1 MLGGVGPNESAP
13 LVGATTPPQPSGD
26 TASGLQ
32 NGPVISLPKGG
43 GAIRGMGEKFT
54 ANLVTGTGGLSV
66 PLALSPGRSGFAPSL
81 TLGYDSAAGNG
92 PFGIGWGMGLPA
104 ITRKTDKGL
113 PTYADD
119 VEDTFILAGTE
130 DLVPVLAERD
140 GERTRHHR
148 SRTVDG
154 AHYVV
159 RRYRPRVEGIYA
171 RIERWTQVR
180 SGEVH
185 WRSISRDNVTT
196 VYGRDAASR
205 ITDPADARRV
215 FSWLICESHDDIGNV
230 VRYEYKA
237 EDDAGVDLD
246 ADCER
251 NRTTAGRAANRYL
264 KRIHYGNTVSRLVSD
279 DSDYMFEV
287 VFDYGEHDEST
298 VEVRPWTCRLDP
310 FSSYRAGF
318 EIRGYRLCRRVLMFH
333 HFPDEPD
340 VGRDC
345 LVRSTELAYRG
356 DAERGGVTGAFL
368 ESVAHSGWRRRNSGG
383 YLTRSLPPLEF
394 SYSHAEIDSEIRTL
408 DAADLANAPIGVDGS
423 AYRWTDLEGDGLAGL
438 LTEQAGTWFY
448 KPNLGGGHLGP
459 MRVVRSHPADGRT
472 ELLDL
477 DGDGRP
483 AVVDF
488 GGSTPGFTERSDQDW
503 EVFRPFRSRPN
514 LAWDDPNLRFVDLNG
529 DGRADVLVTG
539 EPGWTWYRSL
549 GEEGFDTGRRVWPA
563 RDEEAGPRLVFAD
576 RSSSIHLA
584 DLSGDGLADL
594 VRIRNGE
601 ICYWPNL
608 GYGRFGAKVSMDG
621 APRLDN
627 PDQFDPARI
636 RLADVDGS
644 GPTDLIYL
652 HRDGVRLYLNRSGNA
667 WSAPHPLPVAFPR
680 IENVS
685 KVAVLDL
692 LGSGTGCLVW
702 SSPLPADSGRQL
714 RYLDLMRGGKPH
726 LLTGVRNNLGAET
739 HIRYA
744 PSTHFYAADAAAGR
758 PWLTRLPFV
767 VHVVERVETVD
778 AIGRHRFVS
787 RYAYHHGY
795 FDGPEREFRGFGMVE
810 QTDTEALAALAEAGT
825 VDEATYRPPTLTRTW
840 FHTGAF
846 LPGQRISRQFER
858 EYHSDD
864 LVLPD
869 TVLPDGLTADEA
881 RQACRS
887 LKGSVLRTEVY
898 ALDDSDAESRPY
910 RVTEHNHLIRMVQPA
925 APQADSSGMRHAVFD
940 VHPRETLTGHY
951 ERTSDPRIGHEL
963 TLAVDAYGNVLRSV
977 AIGYGRTGPSLDLDE
992 RDAGPQRRT
1001 HMVLTEHEYT
1011 NAVEEPDSHRAP
1023 LPCRTRAFEVLGLL
1037 PRTPAGRTPT
1047 AGARFTHA
1055 ELTGA
1060 LAGIDQTIP
1069 YQDWDALPPKP
1080 ALRLTEHVRTLYR
1093 SDDLSGPLPLGTL
1106 QSRAL
1111 PYQEYRLA
1119 FPDGLVTALYG
1130 ERVDEPM
1137 LRAAGYLRHEGGW
1150 WIPSARTAY
1159 APPDTGELDYAVR
1172 HFFLPRRFTDPLGGT
1187 STVSYDDYDLLLVD
1201 STDQLGN
1208 RYTVGERDADGRT
1221 LRQGND
1227 YRVLRPALVTDPNRN
1242 RVQVAYDV
1250 HARVAGTAT
1259 MGKREESLGDSLDG
1273 FDPDPSPALVARY
1286 LADPLAAGPAL
1297 LKWAGTRFCYDES
1310 AFRLRGEP
1318 AVVATLARHTHQSD
1332 LAPGEQSRITHTI
1345 AYGDGFGREVQSKVQ
1360 AEPGP
1365 LYEGGPVVE
1374 PRWAGTGWTIFN
1386 NKGNPIRTFEPFF
1399 TETHAFEFAVMA
1411 GVSTVLL
1418 YDPMERVIGTLHPDH
1433 TYVKTVF
1440 DPWRKRVWDGNDTVL
1455 TDPRQ
1460 DPDIGGQ
1467 VRRLL
1472 ATEPGWTTWH
1482 AARADGALG
1491 PEQRRAAEKAAL
1503 HADTPTDTHLDSL
1516 ARPFRTVAHNRHAK
1530 DRTLV
1535 DEYLVTRTHTD
1546 VEGNVREVRDPLGR
1560 VAIRHDYSMVG
1571 LQVSRAGI
1579 DSGTGALLPDV
1590 LGNPRC
1596 TWNSRGFRFRT
1607 EYDAGHRPVRA
1618 YVSGPG
1624 LAGEALHQK
1633 TEYGED
1639 PARNLRTRVFRRHD
1653 GSGVSTHEAY
1663 DFRGNLLEATRRF
1676 PVEYRRAPDWRG
1688 EVALEEEVYTGRTR
1702 FDALDRPISITS
1714 PDGTVVRPYYNEANL
1729 LERLVATSDGTDTAL
1744 VAAVEY
1750 NARGQRTRI
1759 DYGNGART
1767 RYTYDPLTF
1776 RLTALRTRRER
1787 SRSHRERRTVQHLTY
1802 CHDPVGNI
1810 VSIRDTAQQKTFFRN
1825 RVVEPGADYTYD
1837 AVYRLIEATGR
1848 EHLGQTDPGDTGDA
1862 PRVGLAHPGDG
1873 AAMGRYLQ
1881 RYVYD
1886 AVGNMLALEHRA
1898 STAPGWTRRFS
1909 YSEPSAL
1916 EPEVTGNRLSG
1927 AGDGDFAY
1935 DARGNTTAMPGLP
1948 VLRWDPEDQL
1958 EATVRQVRGAGTPQ
1972 TTYYSYD
1979 ATGQRVRKVTD
1990 SSCGEGGTARRSS
2003 ERRYIGPFEVY
2014 REYGADGT
2022 VTLERRTVHAMD
2034 DTRRVALLERR
2045 ARGTDSGPE
2054 QQVRY
2059 QLADHLGSATLEL
2072 DEHARIL
2079 TYEEYHPYGGTA
2091 YQAVRARTE
2100 TPKRYRFTGRE
2111 RDTETGLY
2119 FHGARYYAPWL
2130 CRWTSCDPID
2140 TPQASSY
2147 EYGHGNPVR
2156 LIDPDGRQTQTPTL
2170 MDVWQYGVKV
2180 ANRAQLGRNVQVDHP
2195 IQVAA
2200 RIAQRTAPTGASF
2213 YSRAVSKASQEL
2225 GVLVETGKGLFHTE
2239 VGKLQKVIT
2248 QQVKNG
2254 ALASESAL
2262 IEATRDAYRTAGLTT
2277 NTAVNWQALD
2287 KAILTNQAAIHRS
2300 LGETVSE
2307 VQALGGGG
2315 SAPASTASVAAE
2327 VEQSFAQ
2334 TFNLTEQAV
2343 AGTAAA
2349 AAPAA
2354 TETASVAKTVSTT
2367 AQVASETGFAAK
2379 ALGTGARALRVAA
2392 PVLKVVGKVA
2402 APLAVGA
2409 TALQVATAKT
2419 TAEKVD
2425 AGIGVVSTAV
2435 GFAGAPGAVAAVGIQ
2450 GTAYVS
2456 GKVGEIVTE
2465 KTGSETAGVAA
2476 ATLTGAAAGAGVGA
2490 VVGSIVPGVGTAV
2503 GAGVGAVVGAGIGF
2517 VKSYWK

>member
-1 MLGGVGPNESAP
+1 MPSGAGSTDSAP
-13 LVGATTPPQPSGD
+13 ITPSGD
-26 TASGLQ
+26 TAPGTP
-32 NGPVISLPKGG
+32 NAPVISLPKGG
-43 GAIRGMGEKFT
+43 GAIRGIGEKFT

-66 PLALSPGRSGFAPSL
+66 PLAISPGRSGFGPSL
-81 TLGYDSAAGNG
+81 ALGYDSAAGNG
-92 PFGIGWGMGLPA
+92 PFGIGWGIGLPA
-104 ITRKTDKGL
+104 ITRKTDKGI
-113 PTYADD
+113 PGYADEGED
-119 VEDTFILAGTE
+119 FEDTFILSGTE
-130 DLVPVLAERD
+130 DLVPVLVERG
-140 GERTRHHR
+140 GEWIRNHR
-148 SRTVDG
+148 SCRVDG
-154 AHYVV
+154 SDYAVC
-159 RRYRPRVEGIYA
+159 RYRPRVEGLYA
-171 RIERWTQVR
+171 RIERWTDVR
-180 SGEVH
+180 SGDVH

-205 ITDPADARRV
+205 IADPNDARRV
-215 FSWLICESHDDIGNV
+215 FSWLICESHDDAGNA
-230 VRYEYKA
+230 VRYEYKT
-237 EDDAGVDLD
+237 EDGSGVDL
-246 ADCER
+246 AAGCER
-251 NRTTAGRAANRYL
+251 NRTAAGRAANRYL
-264 KRIHYGNTVSRLVSD
+264 KRIRYGNTVSRLVSD
-279 DSDYMFEV
+279 DSDHMFEI

-298 VEVRPWTCRLDP
+298 AEVRPWACRLDP

-345 LVRSTELAYRG
+345 LVRSTELVYRG

-368 ESVAHSGWRRRNSGG
+368 ESVSHSGWRRASGG
-383 YLTRSLPPLEF
+383 YLTRSMPPLEF
-394 SYSHAEIDSEIRTL
+394 SYSQAEIDTEVRTL
-408 DAADLANAPIGVDGS
+408 DAADLENAPIGVDGS

-459 MRVVRSHPADGRT
+459 MRVVRSRPTGGRT

-488 GGSTPGFTERSDQDW
+488 GGTTPGFTERSDQDW

-514 LAWDDPNLRFVDLNG
+514 LAWDDPNLRFVDLSG

-549 GEEGFDTGRRVWPA
+549 GEEGFDSGRRTWPS
-563 RDEEAGPRLVFAD
+563 RDEESGPQLVFAD
-576 RSSSIHLA
+576 RTSSIHLA

-608 GYGRFGAKVSMDG
+608 GHGRFGAKVGMDG
-621 APRLDN
+621 APRLDS

-644 GPTDLIYL
+644 GPADLIYL

-667 WSAPHPLPVAFPR
+667 WSSPHALPVAFPR

-685 KVAVLDL
+685 KVAAIDL

-702 SSPLPADSGRQL
+702 SSPLPAESGRQL

-726 LLTGVRNNLGAET
+726 LLTRVRNNLGAET

-744 PSTHFYAADAAAGR
+744 PSTRFYAEDAAAGR

-767 VHVVERVETVD
+767 VHLVERVETVD

-787 RYAYHHGY
+787 RYAYHHGH

-810 QTDTEALAALAEAGT
+810 QTDTEALEALAEAGN

-864 LVLPD
+864 LLLPD

-898 ALDDSDAESRPY
+898 ALDDSDAVSRPY
-910 RVTEHNHLIRMVQPA
+910 RVTEHNHLIRMLQPA
-925 APQADSSGMRHAVFD
+925 VGHADSTGAPHAVFD

-951 ERTSDPRIGHEL
+951 ERTVDPRVGHEL

-977 AIGYGRTGPSLDLDE
+977 TVGYGRTRPSPDLDE
-992 RDAGPQRRT
+992 REAGPQRRT
-1001 HMVLTEHEYT
+1001 HIVLTDHDYT
-1011 NAVEEPDSHRAP
+1011 NAVEEPDSHRVP
-1023 LPCRTRAFEVLGLL
+1023 LPCRTRAFEVLAL
-1037 PRTPAGRTPT
+1037 RPAGD
-1047 AGARFTHA
+1047 RFTHA
-1055 ELTGA
+1055 ELTRA
-1060 LAGIDQTIP
+1060 LTGIDQTIP
-1069 YQDWDALPPKP
+1069 YQDWDALPAKP

-1093 SDDLSGPLPLGTL
+1093 SDDLSEPLPLGTL

-1130 ERVDEPM
+1130 DRVDEPM
-1137 LRAAGYLRHEGGW
+1137 LRSAGYLRHEGGW

-1159 APPDTGELDYAVR
+1159 APPDTSELDYAER
-1172 HFFLPRRFTDPLGGT
+1172 HFFLPCRFTDPLGDT

-1221 LRQGND
+1221 LSQGND

-1242 RVQVAYDV
+1242 RVQMAYDV
-1250 HARVAGTAT
+1250 HARVTGTAT

-1297 LKWAGTRFCYDES
+1297 LKSAGSRFCYDES
-1310 AFRLRGEP
+1310 AFWLRGEP
-1318 AVVATLARHTHQSD
+1318 AMVATLVRHTHQSD

-1345 AYGDGFGREVQSKVQ
+1345 AYSDGFGREVQSKVQ

-1365 LYEGGPVVE
+1365 LSEGGPVVE

-1386 NKGNPIRTFEPFF
+1386 NKGNPVRTFEPFF
-1399 TETHAFEFAVMA
+1399 TETHAFEFAVIA

-1418 YDPMERVIGTLHPDH
+1418 YDPLERVVGSLHPDH
-1433 TYVKTVF
+1433 TYAKTVF
-1440 DPWRKRVWDGNDTVL
+1440 DPWRQRVWDGNDTVL

-1467 VRRLL
+1467 VRQLL

-1503 HADTPTDTHLDSL
+1503 HAHTPTDTHLDSL

-1530 DRTLV
+1530 DGTLV
-1535 DEYLVTRTHTD
+1535 EERLVTRTSTD

-1560 VAIRHDYSMVG
+1560 AAIRHAYSMVG
-1571 LQVSRAGI
+1571 MQVSRAGI
-1579 DSGTGALLPDV
+1579 DYGAGALLPDV

-1624 LAGEALHQK
+1624 LAGEVLHQK

-1639 PARNLRTRVFRRHD
+1639 PDRNLRTRVFRRHD

-1676 PVEYRRAPDWRG
+1676 PVDYRRAPDWRE

-1714 PDGTVVRPYYNEANL
+1714 PDGTMVRPYYNEANL
-1729 LERLVATSDGTDTAL
+1729 LERLVATSDGRDTVLIAG
-1744 VAAVEY
+1744 VEY

-1787 SRSHRERRTVQHLTY
+1787 PRSRRERRTVQHLAH

-1810 VSIRDTAQQKTFFRN
+1810 VSIRDTAQQRTFFRN

-1848 EHLGQTDPGDTGDA
+1848 EHLGQTDSGDTGAA

-1886 AVGNMLALEHRA
+1886 SVGNMLSLEHRA
-1898 STAPGWTRRFS
+1898 STAPGWTRRFR
-1909 YSEPSAL
+1909 YAEPSAL

-1927 AGDGDFAY
+1927 VGDGEFAY

-1958 EATVRQVRGAGTPQ
+1958 ETTARQVRGAGAPQ

-2014 REYGADGT
+2014 REYGADGA
-2022 VTLERRTVHAMD
+2022 VTLERQTVHAMD

-2045 ARGTDSGPE
+2045 TRGADSGPE
-2054 QQVRY
+2054 HQVRY

-2072 DEHARIL
+2072 DERARIL
-2079 TYEEYHPYGGTA
+2079 TYEEYYPYGGTA
-2091 YQAVRARTE
+2091 YQAVRAKTE

-2147 EYGHGNPVR
+2147 EYAHGNPVA
-2156 LIDPDGRQTQTPTL
+2156 LVDLDGRNPTPPTHTIDDIL
-2170 MDVWQYGVKV
+2170 EFVRNQAGFEAGASTSPGAINRTPLNFSSKAASPFGTAAHGRVGGVL
-2180 ANRAQLGRNVQVDHP
+2180 RELQQLGVQGAERIYADVRVIGGTITDIGVPPGGPKGAHNLDVV
-2195 IQVAA
+2195 VAKVGQTLA
-2200 RIAQRTAPTGASF
+2200 
-2213 YSRAVSKASQEL
+2213 
-2225 GVLVETGKGLFHTE
+2225 KG
-2239 VGKLQKVIT
+2239 Q
-2248 QQVKNG
+2248 
-2254 ALASESAL
+2254 
-2262 IEATRDAYRTAGLTT
+2262 
-2277 NTAVNWQALD
+2277 
-2287 KAILTNQAAIHRS
+2287 S
-2300 LGETVSE
+2300 L
-2307 VQALGGGG
+2307 LGGVAEAIGDFKYGG
-2315 SAPASTASVAAE
+2315 GRISQKYAVYLSKLLTLNARPLAAADFIEDAASTAAN
-2327 VEQSFAQ
+2327 VEQAAASTQ
-2334 TFNLTEQAV
+2334 QAV
-2343 AGTAAA
+2343 TSTVSA
-2349 AAPAA
+2349 AA

-2367 AQVASETGFAAK
+2367 AQVASETGVAAK
-2379 ALGTGARALRVAA
+2379 AVGTGARALQAAA

-2402 APLAVGA
+2402 APLAVAA

-2435 GFAGAPGAVAAVGIQ
+2435 GFAGPPGAVAAVGIQ

>member
-1 MLGGVGPNESAP
+1 M
-13 LVGATTPPQPSGD
+13 
-26 TASGLQ
+26 
-32 NGPVISLPKGG
+32 ISLPKGG
-43 GAIRGMGEKFT
+43 GAIRGIGEKFT

-66 PLALSPGRSGFAPSL
+66 PLAVSPGRSGFGPSL
-81 TLGYDSAAGNG
+81 TLGYDSGAGNG
-92 PFGIGWGMGLPA
+92 PFGVGWGIGLPA
-104 ITRKTDKGL
+104 ITRKTDKGIPGYL
-113 PTYADD
+113 DADED
-119 VEDTFILAGTE
+119 GENSEDTFILSGTE
-130 DLVPVLAERD
+130 DLVPVLVEDD
-140 GERTRHHR
+140 GELIRDRR
-148 SRTVDG
+148 SRRVDG
-154 AHYVV
+154 SDYAVC
-159 RRYRPRVEGIYA
+159 RYRPRVEGIYA
-171 RIERWTQVR
+171 RIERWTEVR

-205 ITDPADARRV
+205 IADPNDARRV
-215 FSWLICESHDDIGNV
+215 FSWLICESHDDVGNV

-237 EDDAGVDLD
+237 EDDSGVDLD
-246 ADCER
+246 ACCER
-251 NRTTAGRAANRYL
+251 NRTAAGRAANRYL
-264 KRIHYGNTVSRLVSD
+264 KRIHYGNTVSRLVSE
-279 DSDYMFEV
+279 DSEYMFEV

-298 VEVRPWTCRLDP
+298 AETRAWTCRLDP

-333 HFPDEPD
+333 HFPDEPG

-356 DAERGGVTGAFL
+356 DAERGALTGAFV
-368 ESVAHSGWRRRNSGG
+368 ESVSHSGWRRASGG

-394 SYSHAEIDSEIRTL
+394 SYSQAEIDSEVRTL
-408 DAADLANAPIGVDGS
+408 DAADLENAPIGVDGS

-459 MRVVRSHPADGRT
+459 MRVVRSHPAGGRT

-488 GGSTPGFTERSDQDW
+488 GGTTPGYTERSDQDW
-503 EVFRPFRSRPN
+503 EAFRPFRSRPN
-514 LAWDDPNLRFVDLNG
+514 LEWDDPNLRFVDLSG

-549 GEEGFDTGRRVWPA
+549 GEEGFDTGRRSWPA
-563 RDEEAGPRLVFAD
+563 RDEESGPRLVFAD
-576 RSSSIHLA
+576 RTSSIHLA

-608 GYGRFGAKVSMDG
+608 GYGRFGAKVTMDG
-621 APRLDN
+621 APLLDN

-644 GPTDLIYL
+644 GPADLIYL

-667 WSAPHPLPVAFPR
+667 WSAPHALPLAFPR

-685 KVAVLDL
+685 KVAAIDL
-692 LGSGTGCLVW
+692 LGSGTIALVW
-702 SSPLPADSGRQL
+702 SSPLPAESGRQL

-726 LLTGVRNNLGAET
+726 LLTAVRNNLGAET
-739 HIRYA
+739 RIRYA
-744 PSTHFYAADAAAGR
+744 PSTRFSTEDAAAGR

-778 AIGRHRFVS
+778 AIGRNRFVS

-810 QTDTEALAALAEAGT
+810 QTDTEELEALADASN

-846 LPGQRISRQFER
+846 LSGERISRQFER
-858 EYHSDD
+858 EYHDGD
-864 LVLPD
+864 LLLPD

-898 ALDDSDAESRPY
+898 ALDGSDAEGRPY
-910 RVTEHNHLIRMVQPA
+910 RVTEHNQLIRMVQPA
-925 APQADSSGMRHAVFD
+925 APHADASGMRHAVFD

-951 ERTSDPRIGHEL
+951 ERTLDPRVGHEL

-977 AIGYGRTGPSLDLDE
+977 TIGYRRTRPAPDLDE

-1001 HMVLTEHEYT
+1001 HVVLTDHDYT

-1023 LPCRTRAFEVLGLL
+1023 LSCRTRAFEVVGLQ
-1037 PRTPAGRTPT
+1037 PVEN
-1047 AGARFTHA
+1047 RFTHP
-1055 ELTGA
+1055 ELTRA

-1069 YQDWDALPPKP
+1069 YQDWDARPPKP

-1093 SDDLSGPLPLGTL
+1093 SDDLAGPLPLGTL

-1111 PYQEYRLA
+1111 PYQAYRLA
-1119 FPDGLVTALYG
+1119 FPGGLVTALYG
-1130 ERVDEPM
+1130 DRVDEAM
-1137 LRAAGYLRHEGGW
+1137 LRTAGYLWHEGGW

-1159 APPDTGELDYAVR
+1159 APPETGELAYAEG
-1172 HFFLPRRFTDPLGGT
+1172 HFFLPRRFTDPLGET

-1208 RYTVGERDADGRT
+1208 RYTVGERDADDRT
-1221 LRQGND
+1221 LSHGND

-1242 RVQVAYDV
+1242 RVQVAFDV

-1286 LADPLAAGPAL
+1286 LADPLGAGHEVLGP
-1297 LKWAGTRFCYDES
+1297 AGTRFCYDES
-1310 AFRLRGEP
+1310 AFLLRGEP

-1332 LAPGEQSRITHTI
+1332 LAPGEQSRITHTF
-1345 AYGDGFGREVQSKVQ
+1345 AYGDGFGREIQSKVQ

-1365 LYEGGPVVE
+1365 LTEGGPAAE

-1386 NKGNPIRTFEPFF
+1386 NKGNPVRTFEPFF
-1399 TETHAFEFAVMA
+1399 TATHSFESEVTA
-1411 GVSTVLL
+1411 GVSTALL
-1418 YDPMERVIGTLHPDH
+1418 YDPLERVIGTLHPDG
-1433 TYVKTVF
+1433 TYAKTVF
-1440 DPWRKRVWDGNDTVL
+1440 DPWRQRVWDGNDTVL

-1472 ATEPGWTTWH
+1472 APQPGWTTWH
-1482 AARADGALG
+1482 SARADGALG
-1491 PEQRRAAEKAAL
+1491 PAQQRAAEKAAI

-1516 ARPFRTVAHNRHAK
+1516 ARPFRTVAHNRYAK
-1530 DRTLV
+1530 DGMPV
-1535 DEYLVTRTHTD
+1535 EEHLVTRTTTD

-1560 VAIRHDYSMVG
+1560 VAIRHHYSMVG
-1571 LQVSRAGI
+1571 VQVIRAGI

-1624 LAGEALHQK
+1624 LTDEVVHQK
-1633 TEYGED
+1633 TEYGDD
-1639 PARNLRTRVFRRHD
+1639 PARNLRARVFRRHD
-1653 GSGVSTHEAY
+1653 GSGVSTHAAY

-1676 PVEYRRAPDWRG
+1676 PVEYRRAPDWRE
-1688 EVALEEEVYTGRTR
+1688 EVTLEEEAYTGRTR
-1702 FDALDRPISITS
+1702 FDALNRPISITS
-1714 PDGTVVRPYYNEANL
+1714 PDGTLVRPYYNEANL
-1729 LERLVATSDGTDTAL
+1729 LERLVATADGTDTVL

-1776 RLTALRTRRER
+1776 RLTALRSRRER
-1787 SRSHRERRTVQHLTY
+1787 PRPRRGHRTVQHLTY

-1862 PRVGLAHPGDG
+1862 PRVGLAQPGDG
-1873 AAMGRYLQ
+1873 AAMGRYLE

-1886 AVGNMLALEHRA
+1886 AVGNMLTLEHRA
-1898 STAPGWTRRFS
+1898 STAPGWTRRFR
-1909 YSEPSAL
+1909 YAEPSAL

-1927 AGDGDFAY
+1927 VGDGEFAY
-1935 DARGNTTAMPGLP
+1935 DARGNTTAMPGLS

-1958 EATVRQVRGAGTPQ
+1958 EATARQVRGAGTPQ

-1990 SSCGEGGTARRSS
+1990 SSCGAGDTARRSN

-2014 REYGADGT
+2014 REYGADGA
-2022 VTLERRTVHAMD
+2022 VTLERQTVHAMD

-2045 ARGTDSGPE
+2045 TRGTDPGPE
-2054 QQVRY
+2054 RQIRY

-2072 DEHARIL
+2072 DERARIL

-2111 RDTETGLY
+2111 RDAETGLY

-2130 CRWTSCDPID
+2130 CRWTSCDPVD
-2140 TPQASSY
+2140 TPQASPY
-2147 EYGHGNPVR
+2147 EYAHGNPVA
-2156 LIDPDGRQTQTPTL
+2156 LVDLDGRDPTPPTHTIDDIL
-2170 MDVWQYGVKV
+2170 EFVRNQAGFEAGASTSPGAINRTALNFSSKAASPFGTAAHGRVGGVLQELQ
-2180 ANRAQLGRNVQVDHP
+2180 QLGVQGAERIYADVRVIGGAITDIGVPPGGPKGAHNLDVV
-2195 IQVAA
+2195 VAKVGQTLSQGKSLLGGVA
-2200 RIAQRTAPTGASF
+2200 EAIGDFKYGGGRIAQKYAVYLSKLLTLNARPLVAADFIEDVASTTANVA
-2213 YSRAVSKASQEL
+2213 
-2225 GVLVETGKGLFHTE
+2225 
-2239 VGKLQKVIT
+2239 
-2248 QQVKNG
+2248 
-2254 ALASESAL
+2254 
-2262 IEATRDAYRTAGLTT
+2262 
-2277 NTAVNWQALD
+2277 QA
-2287 KAILTNQAAIHRS
+2287 
-2300 LGETVSE
+2300 
-2307 VQALGGGG
+2307 
-2315 SAPASTASVAAE
+2315 ASTAAT
-2327 VEQSFAQ
+2327 VEQAAASTQ
-2334 TFNLTEQAV
+2334 QAV
-2343 AGTAAA
+2343 TATVSA
-2349 AAPAA
+2349 AA
-2354 TETASVAKTVSTT
+2354 TETASVAKAVSAT
-2367 AQVASETGFAAK
+2367 AQVASETGVAAK
-2379 ALGTGARALRVAA
+2379 AVGTGARALQAAA

-2402 APLAVGA
+2402 APLAVAA
-2409 TALQVATAKT
+2409 TAVQVATAKT
-2419 TAEKVD
+2419 TSEKVD

-2435 GFAGAPGAVAAVGIQ
+2435 GFAGPPGAVAAVGIQ

>member
-1 MLGGVGPNESAP
+1 MPSGAGSTDSAP
-13 LVGATTPPQPSGD
+13 IAPSGD
-26 TASGLQ
+26 TAPGTPDA
-32 NGPVISLPKGG
+32 PVISLPKGG
-43 GAIRGMGEKFT
+43 GAIRGIGEKFT

-66 PLALSPGRSGFAPSL
+66 PLAISPGRSGFGPSL
-81 TLGYDSAAGNG
+81 TLGYDSGAGNG
-92 PFGIGWGMGLPA
+92 PFGIGWGIGLPA
-104 ITRKTDKGL
+104 ITRKTDKGI
-113 PTYADD
+113 PGYADD
-119 VEDTFILAGTE
+119 GEDLEDTFILSGTE
-130 DLVPVLAERD
+130 DLVPLLVERG
-140 GERTRHHR
+140 GEWIRDRR
-148 SRTVDG
+148 SRKVDG
-154 AHYVV
+154 SDYVV
-159 RRYRPRVEGIYA
+159 CRYRPRVEGLYA
-171 RIERWTQVR
+171 RIERWTDVR
-180 SGEVH
+180 SGDVH

-205 ITDPADARRV
+205 IADPSDARRV
-215 FSWLICESHDDIGNV
+215 FSWLICESHDDVGNT

-237 EDDAGVDLD
+237 EDDSGVDL
-246 ADCER
+246 AACCER
-251 NRTTAGRAANRYL
+251 NRSAAGRAANRYL

-279 DSDYMFEV
+279 DSEYLFEV

-298 VEVRPWTCRLDP
+298 TEVRPWACRLDP
-310 FSSYRAGF
+310 FSTYRAGF

-333 HFPDEPD
+333 HFPDDPD

-356 DAERGGVTGAFL
+356 DAERGGATGAFL
-368 ESVAHSGWRRRNSGG
+368 ESVSHSGWRRASGG

-394 SYSHAEIDSEIRTL
+394 SYSQAEIDTEVRTL
-408 DAADLANAPIGVDGS
+408 DTADLENAPIGVDGS

-459 MRVVRSHPADGRT
+459 TRVVRSRPTGGRA

-488 GGSTPGFTERSDQDW
+488 GGTTPGFTERSDQGW
-503 EVFRPFRSRPN
+503 EAFRPFRYRPN
-514 LAWDDPNLRFVDLNG
+514 LAWDDPNLRFVDLSG

-549 GEEGFDTGRRVWPA
+549 GEEGFSTGRRTWPSQ
-563 RDEEAGPRLVFAD
+563 DEESGPRLVFAD
-576 RSSSIHLA
+576 RTSSIHLA

-594 VRIRNGE
+594 VRIRNHE

-608 GYGRFGAKVSMDG
+608 GHGRFGAKVTMDG

-644 GPTDLIYL
+644 GPADLIYL

-667 WSAPHPLPVAFPR
+667 WSAPHALPVSFPR
-680 IENVS
+680 IDNVS
-685 KVAVLDL
+685 KVAAIDL
-692 LGSGTGCLVW
+692 LGSGTSCLVW
-702 SSPLPADSGRQL
+702 SPPLPAESGRQL

-744 PSTHFYAADAAAGR
+744 PSTRFYAEDAAAGR

-767 VHVVERVETVD
+767 VHLVERVETVD

-810 QTDTEALAALAEAGT
+810 QTDTEALETLAEAGN

-846 LPGQRISRQFER
+846 LPGQRISRQFAR

-864 LVLPD
+864 LLLPD

-898 ALDDSDAESRPY
+898 ALDGSDAESRPY
-910 RVTEHNHLIRMVQPA
+910 RVTEHNHLIRMLQPA
-925 APQADSSGMRHAVFD
+925 AGHADSTGVPHAVFD

-951 ERTSDPRIGHEL
+951 ERTVDPRVGHEL

-977 AIGYGRTGPSLDLDE
+977 TVGYGRTRPSPELDE
-992 RDAGPQRRT
+992 RDTGPQRRT
-1001 HMVLTEHEYT
+1001 HMVLTDHDYT
-1011 NAVEEPDSHRAP
+1011 NAVEGPDSHRAP
-1023 LPCRTRAFEVLGLL
+1023 LPCRTRAFEVLALRPSGD
-1037 PRTPAGRTPT
+1037 
-1047 AGARFTHA
+1047 RFTHA
-1055 ELTGA
+1055 ELTRA
-1060 LAGIDQTIP
+1060 LTGIDQTIP

-1130 ERVDEPM
+1130 DRVDEPM
-1137 LRAAGYLRHEGGW
+1137 LRTAGYLRYEGGW

-1159 APPDTGELDYAVR
+1159 APPDTSELDYAER
-1172 HFFLPRRFTDPLGGT
+1172 HFFLPRRFTDPLGET

-1221 LRQGND
+1221 LSQGND

-1242 RVQVAYDV
+1242 RVQMAYDV

-1286 LADPLAAGPAL
+1286 LADPLAAGHAL
-1297 LKWAGTRFCYDES
+1297 LKSAGTRFCYDES
-1310 AFRLRGEP
+1310 AFWLRGEP
-1318 AVVATLARHTHQSD
+1318 AAVATLARHTHQSD

-1365 LYEGGPVVE
+1365 LSEGGPVVE

-1386 NKGNPIRTFEPFF
+1386 NKGNPVRTFEPFF
-1399 TETHAFEFAVMA
+1399 TATHAFEFAVTA

-1418 YDPMERVIGTLHPDH
+1418 YDPLERVVGSLHPDH
-1433 TYVKTVF
+1433 TYAKTVF
-1440 DPWRKRVWDGNDTVL
+1440 DPWRRRVWDGNDTVL

-1460 DPDIGGQ
+1460 DPDIGDQ
-1467 VRRLL
+1467 ARRLL

-1516 ARPFRTVAHNRHAK
+1516 ARPFRTAAHNRHAK
-1530 DRTLV
+1530 DGTLV
-1535 DEYLVTRTHTD
+1535 DERLVTRTTTD

-1560 VAIRHDYSMVG
+1560 AAIRHNYSMVG
-1571 LQVSRAGI
+1571 MQVSRAGI
-1579 DSGTGALLPDV
+1579 DNGAGALLPDV

-1624 LAGEALHQK
+1624 LAGEVLHQK

-1639 PARNLRTRVFRRHD
+1639 PARNLRTRVFRRYD

-1676 PVEYRRAPDWRG
+1676 PVEYRRAPNWRE

-1714 PDGTVVRPYYNEANL
+1714 PDGTLVRPYYNEANL
-1729 LERLVATSDGTDTAL
+1729 LERLVATSDGRDTVL
-1744 VAAVEY
+1744 VAGLEY

-1776 RLTALRTRRER
+1776 RLTALRSRREQPR
-1787 SRSHRERRTVQHLTY
+1787 SRRERRTVQHLAY

-1837 AVYRLIEATGR
+1837 AVYRLVEATGR

-1873 AAMGRYLQ
+1873 GAMGRYLQ

-1958 EATVRQVRGAGTPQ
+1958 EATARQVRGAGTPQ

-1990 SSCGEGGTARRSS
+1990 SSCGEGERARRSS

-2014 REYGADGT
+2014 REYGADGA
-2022 VTLERRTVHAMD
+2022 VTLERQTVHAMD

-2045 ARGTDSGPE
+2045 TRGTDSGPE
-2054 QQVRY
+2054 HQVRY

-2072 DEHARIL
+2072 DERARIL

-2091 YQAVRARTE
+2091 YQAVRAKTE

-2140 TPQASSY
+2140 TPRASSY
-2147 EYGHGNPVR
+2147 EYAHGNPVA
-2156 LIDPDGRQTQTPTL
+2156 LVDLDGRNPTPPTHSIDDIL
-2170 MDVWQYGVKV
+2170 EFVRNQAGFEAGASTSPGAINRTSLNFSSKAASPFGTAAHGRVGGVL
-2180 ANRAQLGRNVQVDHP
+2180 RELQQLGVQGAERIYADVRVIGGTITDIGVPPGGPKGAHNLDVV
-2195 IQVAA
+2195 VAKVGQTLA
-2200 RIAQRTAPTGASF
+2200 KGQSLLGGVAEAIGDFKYGGGRIAQKYAVYLSKLLTLNARPLVAADFIEDVASTTANVGQAAAS
-2213 YSRAVSKASQEL
+2213 
-2225 GVLVETGKGLFHTE
+2225 
-2239 VGKLQKVIT
+2239 T
-2248 QQVKNG
+2248 QQAV
-2254 ALASESAL
+2254 
-2262 IEATRDAYRTAGLTT
+2262 TA
-2277 NTAVNWQALD
+2277 
-2287 KAILTNQAAIHRS
+2287 
-2300 LGETVSE
+2300 TVS
-2307 VQALGGGG
+2307 A
-2315 SAPASTASVAAE
+2315 
-2327 VEQSFAQ
+2327 
-2334 TFNLTEQAV
+2334 
-2343 AGTAAA
+2343 
-2349 AAPAA
+2349 AA
-2354 TETASVAKTVSTT
+2354 TETASVAKTISTT
-2367 AQVASETGFAAK
+2367 AQVASETGVAAK
-2379 ALGTGARALRVAA
+2379 ALGTGARALQAAA
-2392 PVLKVVGKVA
+2392 PVLKVVGKAA
-2402 APLAVGA
+2402 APLAVAA

-2419 TAEKVD
+2419 TAEKAD
-2425 AGIGVVSTAV
+2425 AAIGVVSTAV